1 VHLHVN
7 MYMCVCIHMCMCLGT
22 AGPTWGVIFE
32 GSRLKARTSLL
43 PRFGEKGR
51 SSFELWAL

>member
-1 VHLHVN
+1 
-7 MYMCVCIHMCMCLGT
+7 MCMWLGT

-51 SSFELWAL
+51 LNFELSSL